1 MWENTCVLFSRLTR
15 GNAITFQHVEA
26 RKEKR
31 LYGIP
36 VRIQDCMKVA
46 EELVPEIAA

>member
-1 MWENTCVLFSRLTR
+1 MREKVCVLFSRLTR

-36 VRIQDCMKVA
+36 VRIMDPMKVSEA
-46 EELVPEIAA
+46 EGPAFSA